1 MGTDVHTSGI
11 CLPARKDRRGM
22 NAEGVWHQVQGR
34 AGGQPLVGFLW
45 FWVFFLEGACL
56 QDTAK
61 GQDVCGLREGKV
73 RLEEVQ
79 NQEIH

>member
-1 MGTDVHTSGI
+1 MQKECGTRS
-11 CLPARKDRRGM
+11 RG
-22 NAEGVWHQVQGR
+22 G
-34 AGGQPLVGFLW
+34 LVGSPWLAFCG
-45 FWVFFLEGACL
+45 FGFFFLEGACL